1 MDSNA
6 EGETIDLTRAALAA
20 VGATRGEREVE
31 IGPPSDQ
38 PDHAELTVRR
48 DESGVV
54 CSVDVTAGE
63 HGTGHADVT
72 LSESEVR
79 ALRDALAALSE

>member
-1 MDSNA
+1 MDQNPD
-6 EGETIDLTRAALAA
+6 EHTIDLDRTALAA

-48 DESGVV
+48 GDDGIV
-54 CSVDVTAGE
+54 CSVDVTAGDL
-63 HGTGHADVT
+63 GTGHADVT
-72 LSESEVR
+72 LTDGEARSLRV
-79 ALRDALAALSE
+79 ALEELLD